1 MSGAHPPPR
10 GGLGSSGRPAPPGAF
25 VAVLERRGRFLTAEP
40 LFPPRDPAGGGCS
53 RRGGGRMVLR
63 TRGPGGAGR
72 ARPGDLVLVT
82 AGARGSGANL
92 VRVIGRPDV
101 ARNVIEALMLDRG
114 LRLGFDPAVEREARA
129 AGERVAGAD
138 GARRDL
144 RELAT
149 FTIDPTGA
157 RDFDDAISAQALA
170 DGGARVWV
178 HIADVAAHVPEGS
191 PLDREA
197 RRRATSVYV
206 PGAVEPMLPHALSS
220 GACSLQAGTDR
231 TAVTAELELQDAQ
244 VVKAVFYRSLI
255 RSDARLDYEQV
266 DRIFAGAESAGE
278 PWGEPLR
285 VARTVA
291 AALERRRE
299 QRGSLVLDS
308 VEPEFEF
315 DEHGNLSAI
324 HARSQTEAHRLI
336 EHLMIAANEAVA
348 SLLGQ
353 RGVPCLFRVHEAP
366 DPERIELLADQL
378 ASLEVPTPPL
388 PEPMSS
394 TEAAELVGVMS
405 QRVDQHV
412 RRTGRGRIALGSLV
426 LRSLKQAYYSPR
438 NLGHAGLRST
448 AYCHFTSPIRR
459 YPDLVCHRA
468 LLSVVGGGESAPRSG
483 EMAELGEWTS
493 EREREAMRIERDGDD
508 IARCFA
514 LDRELYEL
522 GPEHPFAGEII
533 GLIPAGAFVAFGGD
547 GLASASELQAP
558 PPFEGMLPVRLLR
571 APAAPSTQRPNRPA
585 AARQG
590 TGPRGRGHGRGSRA
604 VGEPERDWWELNEQG
619 TILRAERS
627 GATLRLGDPLE
638 VRVAR
643 VDTVRGRVDLAPAG

>member
-10 GGLGSSGRPAPPGAF
+10 GGSVAPRRPAPPGAF

-231 TAVTAELELQDAQ
+231 TAVTVLDIVGPLGHPSEIKNFGTAVILAGSVGTAMALPTAYALKHAGNHVVFIEGSRNKEMVVFEDEVRSSSSEAYVMTDDGSYGEQGLVTKKLDELIAAGRKIDFVLAVGPVPMMRAVARITAPLGIKTMVSLNSIMVDGTGMCGGCRVLLGDKSKFACVDGPEFDASRVNFEVLMQRNAMYREKECAALKEFDAHKEEQVAELREEL
-244 VVKAVFYRSLI
+244 
-255 RSDARLDYEQV
+255 
-266 DRIFAGAESAGE
+266 
-278 PWGEPLR
+278 
-285 VARTVA
+285 A
-291 AALERRRE
+291 AKET
-299 QRGSLVLDS
+299 
-308 VEPEFEF
+308 
-315 DEHGNLSAI
+315 H
-324 HARSQTEAHRLI
+324 HA
-336 EHLMIAANEAVA
+336 
-348 SLLGQ
+348 
-353 RGVPCLFRVHEAP
+353 
-366 DPERIELLADQL
+366 
-378 ASLEVPTPPL
+378 
-388 PEPMSS
+388 
-394 TEAAELVGVMS
+394 
-405 QRVDQHV
+405 
-412 RRTGRGRIALGSLV
+412 
-426 LRSLKQAYYSPR
+426 
-438 NLGHAGLRST
+438 
-448 AYCHFTSPIRR
+448 
-459 YPDLVCHRA
+459 
-468 LLSVVGGGESAPRSG
+468 
-483 EMAELGEWTS
+483 
-493 EREREAMRIERDGDD
+493 
-508 IARCFA
+508 
-514 LDRELYEL
+514 
-522 GPEHPFAGEII
+522 
-533 GLIPAGAFVAFGGD
+533 
-547 GLASASELQAP
+547 
-558 PPFEGMLPVRLLR
+558 
-571 APAAPSTQRPNRPA
+571 
-585 AARQG
+585 
-590 TGPRGRGHGRGSRA
+590 
-604 VGEPERDWWELNEQG
+604 
-619 TILRAERS
+619 
-627 GATLRLGDPLE
+627 
-638 VRVAR
+638 
-643 VDTVRGRVDLAPAG
+643 